1 MSPTSYQAAPP
12 RDKAGAEVYD
22 RSIYG
27 SIEHPPTRKPASA
40 GSPVQLVPRRGLEPL
55 HPMGTTTSR
64 LRVYQFH
71 HLGITTLFGDLKNIA
86 RILLLLLWSLR
97 YVSWNNGWL
106 LPFEHRHIIC
116 RRLLLHFQY
125 RWIWQP
131 YLSQLLSFLFSKVT

>member
-1 MSPTSYQAAPP
+1 
-12 RDKAGAEVYD
+12 
-22 RSIYG
+22 
-27 SIEHPPTRKPASA
+27 
-40 GSPVQLVPRRGLEPL
+40 
-55 HPMGTTTSR
+55 MGTTTSR